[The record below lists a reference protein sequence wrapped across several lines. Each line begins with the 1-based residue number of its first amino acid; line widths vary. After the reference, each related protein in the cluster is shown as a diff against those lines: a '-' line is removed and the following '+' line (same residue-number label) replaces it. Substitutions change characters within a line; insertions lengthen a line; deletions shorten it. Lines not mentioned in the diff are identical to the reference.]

1 MLRIRNILTIMIGSA
16 LFAFSLNYLVMPN
29 HLFEGGVTGLTL
41 ILYYLF
47 NIQPWLMNILV
58 NIPLFVIGWKLLGKK
73 VLYLSILGTFSVT
86 LWLAIFEKFPLTI
99 NLEHDLFL
107 VSTFSGILMGIG
119 LGLIFKAG
127 GTTGGS
133 DIIARIGHKYLPYS
147 IGQIILAVD
156 IIILTFI
163 VLVFKDLRLVLYT
176 LMMVAIATRVID
188 FISDGGYGSKGLMII
203 SQKSQEIATA
213 IDAEIERGVTFIKAE
228 GFYSKT
234 PVNMVYSVI
243 YKSQLQ
249 ETKELIH
256 RIDPHAFITITDAHE
271 VLGEGFTLDKN
282 KQPLEKH

>member
-1 MLRIRNILTIMIGSA
+1 MLRIRNILAIMIGSA

-86 LWLAIFEKFPLTI
+86 LWLAIFEKFPLAI

-156 IIILTFI
+156 MIILTFI

>member
-1 MLRIRNILTIMIGSA
+1 MLRIRNILAIIIGSA

-86 LWLAIFEKFPLTI
+86 LWLAIFEKFPLAI

-213 IDAEIERGVTFIKAE
+213 IDEEIERGVTFIKAE

>member
-86 LWLAIFEKFPLTI
+86 LWLAIFEKFPLAI

-156 IIILTFI
+156 MIILTFI

>member
-1 MLRIRNILTIMIGSA
+1 MLRIRNILTIIIGSA

-86 LWLAIFEKFPLTI
+86 FWLAIFEKFPLAI

>member
-1 MLRIRNILTIMIGSA
+1 MLRIRNILAIIIGSA

-86 LWLAIFEKFPLTI
+86 VWLAIFEKFPLAI

-203 SQKSQEIATA
+203 SQKSQDIATA

>member
-73 VLYLSILGTFSVT
+73 VLYLSILGTLSVT
-86 LWLAIFEKFPLTI
+86 LWLAIFEKFPLAI

-156 IIILTFI
+156 MIILTFI

>member
-1 MLRIRNILTIMIGSA
+1 MLRIQNILAIIIGSA

-86 LWLAIFEKFPLTI
+86 LWLAIFEKFPLAI

-213 IDAEIERGVTFIKAE
+213 IDEEIERGVTFIKAE

>member
-1 MLRIRNILTIMIGSA
+1 MLRIRNILAIIIGSA

-86 LWLAIFEKFPLTI
+86 VWLAIFEKFSLAI

>member
-1 MLRIRNILTIMIGSA
+1 MLRIRNILAIIIGSA

-47 NIQPWLMNILV
+47 NIQPWLMNILI

-86 LWLAIFEKFPLTI
+86 LWLAIFEKFPLAI

>member
-1 MLRIRNILTIMIGSA
+1 MLRIRNILAIIIGSA

-86 LWLAIFEKFPLTI
+86 VWLAIFEKFPLAI